1 MLEQLEQAIGYTFKN
16 KALLETALS
25 HSSYANE
32 TLHDSLKSYE
42 RLEFLG
48 DSILGCVVA
57 QYLYLNFPDKP
68 EGQLTR
74 LRAELVC
81 EANLAKIA
89 TKLSIG
95 EHLKLGHGGEQDGG
109 RYRTSIIADVV
120 ESIIAASFLDGGEDA
135 ARGIINRFVLSEV
148 SFDSIHDDDY
158 KTALQELVQRKK
170 NQTISYRLIGENG
183 PDHQKTFC
191 VEVLL
196 NGETIGTGE
205 GTSKKRAEQDAAHH
219 GIAYLTAHK

>member
-1 MLEQLEQAIGYTFKN
+1 MLEQLEQAIGYSFQDKG
-16 KALLETALS
+16 LLETALC

-48 DSILGCVVA
+48 DSILGFVVA
-57 QYLYLNFPDKP
+57 EYLYQNYPEKP

-81 EANLAKIA
+81 ETNLAKIA
-89 TKLSIG
+89 AKIGIG

-109 RYRTSIIADVV
+109 RHRASIIADVV
-120 ESIIAASFLDGGEDA
+120 ESIIAASYLDGGEQA

-148 SFDSIHDDDY
+148 SFDAIRDDDY
-158 KTALQELVQRKK
+158 KTALQEIIQRKK
-170 NQTISYRLIGENG
+170 NQSVSYRLIGEKG
-183 PDHQKTFC
+183 PDHQKVFC
-191 VEVLL
+191 IEVLL
-196 NGETIGTGE
+196 NGQTIGTGE
-205 GTSKKRAEQDAAHH
+205 GTSKKRAEQSAAQAA
-219 GIAYLTAHK
+219 IAYLNKAK

>member
-1 MLEQLEQAIGYTFKN
+1 MLEQLEQAIGYTFQN

-48 DSILGCVVA
+48 DSILGFSVA
-57 QYLYLNFPDKP
+57 EYLYKNYPEKP

-89 TKLSIG
+89 AKIGIG

-109 RYRTSIIADVV
+109 RHRTSIIADVV
-120 ESIIAASFLDGGEDA
+120 ESIIAAAYLDGGEAA
-135 ARGIINRFVLSEV
+135 ARGIINRFVLSNV
-148 SFDSIHDDDY
+148 SFDTIRDDDY
-158 KTALQELVQRKK
+158 KTALQELIQRKK
-170 NQTISYRLIGENG
+170 NQSISYCLVSENG
-183 PDHQKTFC
+183 PDHQKTFT

-196 NGETIGTGE
+196 NEKRIGTGE
-205 GTSKKRAEQDAAHH
+205 GTSKKRAEQKAAEA
-219 GIAYLTAHK
+219 GIAYLKDKK